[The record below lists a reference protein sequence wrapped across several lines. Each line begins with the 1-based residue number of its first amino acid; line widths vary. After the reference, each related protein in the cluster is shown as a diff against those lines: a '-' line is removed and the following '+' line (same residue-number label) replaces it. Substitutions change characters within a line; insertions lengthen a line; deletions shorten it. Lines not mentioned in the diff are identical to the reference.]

1 MNKPIKK
8 IILILIIVLI
18 LPVLFLSV
26 YEVTSLNRDEEILEE
41 IYNSQLESILFSVNQ
56 YSDDIVRSW
65 ALRIESILEIN
76 SKPDE
81 LKSNLIKF
89 FRESQSVKSI
99 YLSDS
104 LFSQQL
110 YLKYD
115 KGEVIFE
122 KENGNLKKVVE
133 VNRRILDRLFRYR
146 ESDFLKIEPIY
157 SGSKEELHLLFVLSE
172 EKFCLMSVDKR
183 SLIETTISS
192 KIQSVARDQFLVSIS
207 DSLSGEEIYQTSP
220 IETGRQLVRK
230 NLWLIPGY
238 QIGIQP
244 KEQTVAD
251 LVEKRS
257 SSNLIIFFVFAL
269 MMIITAYFAYRN
281 IKKEI
286 ELAQIRTDFVSNVS
300 HELRTPLA
308 LISMFAETLEMGRV
322 KTEEKKNEYYKIISN
337 ETGRLSS
344 IVNKILSFSQI
355 EAGKRNYHFKEVC
368 LNQLLQSVADS
379 YSFHL
384 LNKGFKFNYDQT
396 DEKLFIN
403 ADEEAVSEAVIN
415 LIDNAVKY
423 SGDSKVILLRL
434 NRRNENAVVEVEDK
448 GIGIP
453 KEEQKKIF
461 DKFYRASRGL
471 VHNTK
476 GTGLGLSLTKHI
488 VDAHKGIIEVESE
501 PGKGSIFRLL
511 FPLK

>member
-8 IILILIIVLI
+8 IILILLIVLI

-26 YEVTSLNRDEEILEE
+26 YEITSLNRDEEILEE

-65 ALRIESILEIN
+65 ALRIESILENN
-76 SKPDE
+76 SKPNE
-81 LKSNLIKF
+81 LQADLNKF
-89 FRESQSVKSI
+89 FREAQSVKSV

-104 LFSQQL
+104 MFTNQL
-110 YLKYD
+110 YLKFN
-115 KGEVIFE
+115 KGELTSI
-122 KENGNLKKVVE
+122 KENGNLKKLVE
-133 VNRRILDRLFRYR
+133 ENRRVLNRLFRYR
-146 ESDFLKIEPIY
+146 DSDFMKIEPVY
-157 SGSKEELHLLFVLSE
+157 SESKDVLHLMFVFSE
-172 EKFCLMSVDKR
+172 GKFCLILVDKK
-183 SLIETTISS
+183 IFVEITISP

-220 IETGRQLVRK
+220 IETGRQIIRK

-238 QIGIQP
+238 QMGIQP
-244 KEQTVAD
+244 KEQTVAE
-251 LVEKRS
+251 LVEKRT

-269 MMIITAYFAYRN
+269 MMIAVAFFAYRN

-286 ELAQIRTDFVSNVS
+286 ELAQIKSDFVSNVS

-322 KTEEKKNEYYKIISN
+322 KTEEKKNEYYKIISD
-337 ETGRLSS
+337 ETARLSN

-355 EAGKRNYHFKEVC
+355 EAGKRNYHFKEVD
-368 LNQLLQSVADS
+368 LNRLVQTVADT
-379 YSFHL
+379 YKFHL
-384 LNKGFKFNYDQT
+384 GNKGFEFNFDKT
-396 DEKLFIN
+396 DEIIIIN
-403 ADEEAVSEAVIN
+403 ADEEAISEAVIN

-423 SGDSKVILLRL
+423 SGDSKMILLRL
-434 NRRNENAVVEVEDK
+434 TKRDNNAVIEVEDE

-453 KEEQKKIF
+453 KDEQKKIF
-461 DKFYRASRGL
+461 EKFYRASRGL
-471 VHNTK
+471 IHDTK

-488 VDAHKGIIEVESE
+488 VDAHRGIIEVESE
-501 PGKGSIFRLL
+501 PGKGSTFRLI